1 MIKQTKLHGDI
12 VIIDDDISNL
22 KFLANILSREGY
34 SVRPILTGQQALHS
48 LQQKMPD
55 LILLDIMM
63 PDISGYELC
72 QQFKSD
78 ERTRDVPV
86 IFLSG
91 LTALENKL
99 KAFEVGGVDYM
110 TKPFQ
115 GKEVLARV
123 NTQVSLSRLHR
134 EISASR
140 AQLRQLADASF
151 AALIVHAPAG
161 TILEVNQA
169 ALTLFE
175 CDRDTL
181 IGRNL
186 FDFIAPS
193 LKALI
198 QEGTDKQPRESE
210 MRSIQ
215 NTAIPVEIRF
225 DAISWDGDPAC
236 ITALV
241 DIRWRKT
248 LQAENFALHLA
259 QSKRQQFGRLVGK
272 SLAMLKV
279 YERLT
284 QAAATRDAVII
295 SGETG
300 TGKELAARTVC
311 ELSQSATSAF
321 VTVNC
326 GALQESLFES
336 LFFGYRKG
344 AFTGADRDTPGY
356 FEQANGGTLFLDEV
370 EELTPLMQA
379 KLLRVLQEREFRAV
393 GAATLRATNAR
404 IVAATNQPLRALV
417 RSGKMREDFFH
428 RLHVLSIEMPP
439 LRERKE
445 DIPLLIAH
453 FLKERSAD
461 APEIDELPA
470 ALLDRFF
477 AYDWPGNVRE
487 LANELRRYLTTGD
500 VELGGSVS
508 RAAGSTASLPFL
520 LPGMTLTA
528 AVDAFEQFYISQTLR
543 EHHDRKSETAKALGI
558 GRRTLYTKLNLSD
571 EH

>member
-1 MIKQTKLHGDI
+1 MFKQTKPHGDI
-12 VIIDDDISNL
+12 VIIDDDANNL
-22 KFLANILSREGY
+22 KFLVNLLSCAGY
-34 SVRPILTGQQALHS
+34 STRPVLNEREALRSIHHR
-48 LQQKMPD
+48 MPD
-55 LILLDIMM
+55 LILLDILM

-72 QQFKSD
+72 QQLKAD
-78 ERTRDVPV
+78 ERTRHVPV

-91 LTALENKL
+91 LTALEYKL

-175 CDRDTL
+175 CERDAL
-181 IGRNL
+181 IGRDL
-186 FDFIAPS
+186 FDFIAPDM
-193 LKALI
+193 KALI
-198 QEGTDKQPRESE
+198 QKGADTQPRESE
-210 MRSIQ
+210 MLSV
-215 NTAIPVEIRF
+215 NKTAIPVEIRF
-225 DAISWDGDPAC
+225 DAISWDGEAAC

-311 ELSQSATSAF
+311 ELSQPATSAF

-356 FEQANGGTLFLDEV
+356 FEQANGGALFLDEV

-379 KLLRVLQEREFRAV
+379 KLLRVLQEREFRPV

-453 FLKERSAD
+453 FLKERSA
-461 APEIDELPA
+461 ETDELPA
-470 ALLDRFF
+470 ALLDRFL

-487 LANELRRYLTTGD
+487 LSNELCRYLTTGD
-500 VELGGSVS
+500 VELGGSVP

-520 LPGMTLTA
+520 LPGMTLDD
-528 AVDAFEQFYISQTLR
+528 AVNAFEQFYISQTLR

-558 GRRTLYTKLNLSD
+558 GRRTLYTKLNLPD
-571 EH
+571 E